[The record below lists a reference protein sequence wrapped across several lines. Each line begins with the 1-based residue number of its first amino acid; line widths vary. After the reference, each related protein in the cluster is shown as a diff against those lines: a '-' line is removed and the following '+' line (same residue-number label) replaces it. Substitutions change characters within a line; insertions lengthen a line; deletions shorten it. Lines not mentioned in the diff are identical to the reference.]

1 MIFSQFIYV
10 LTALARSLSKHQE
23 RFLLWSTSMMH
34 NLMREWIE
42 FTTFFHFSAAPERQS
57 LAIFAPAEFN
67 TLHTEHDT
75 NLGVKQL
82 VCAGIPIRRS
92 ARLHPMFALCSQSN
106 QPIYEQSSINPF
118 LRETNSNRINRER
131 RAIPALH
138 RF

>member
-1 MIFSQFIYV
+1 
-10 LTALARSLSKHQE
+10 
-23 RFLLWSTSMMH
+23 MMH

-67 TLHTEHDT
+67 TLHTEHDPQ
-75 NLGVKQL
+75 LGFKQS

-92 ARLHPMFALCSQSN
+92 PRLRPMLALCSQSN
-106 QPIYEQSSINPF
+106 QPFYEQPSFNPF

-131 RAIPALH
+131 RSIPDLH